1 MQAKALEK
9 PLKKL
14 CKWLKIKCDGVVV
27 DGVLCFDVVVRA
39 VTHTHTHTQRGERER
54 VKRTRIH
61 TLSPSLSL
69 SLS

>member
-39 VTHTHTHTQRGERER
+39 VTHTHTHTEGGERESQAHAHS
-54 VKRTRIH
+54 H
-61 TLSPSLSL
+61 TLPPLSL
-69 SLS
+69 S

>member
-39 VTHTHTHTQRGERER
+39 VTHRGGRER